1 MKKKYFI
8 NANIIDPHNS
18 LNEMGG
24 LIIDENGKI
33 EAIGKKVNTNNIP
46 TREKIINLNGK
57 YIFPGLVDMRVF
69 VGEPGYEY
77 KENFRTLSEAALSG
91 GVTSVVTM
99 PNTNPVI
106 DNVSIVDFLRLR
118 GKDKS
123 KINIFPTA
131 ALTIGTVG
139 ENMTEFGLLQSKGII
154 GFTDGVKTIQN
165 PRIMNRIMNSASDL
179 KSLIIQ
185 HAEDA
190 ELSKDGMINDGIIA
204 TKLGL
209 QGIPISAE
217 LLIIERDLT
226 LLEYNNCR
234 YHISQISSANSVDII
249 RERKSKIDFS
259 CGVSINNLSLNE
271 NDIGDF
277 KTFLKLSPPLRT
289 ETDRNAL
296 VQGLNDETIE
306 ILVNQSLLQA
316 EMGCDVLAPSDMM
329 DGRIGKIRKAL
340 DKNKYQ
346 SVQILSY
353 AAKYA
358 SSFYGPF
365 RDAVGSKGA
374 LKGDKKTYQMDYR
387 NSDESLREVAL
398 DIKEGADMVMVKPGM
413 PYLDIIR
420 SIKDKF
426 KLPVLAYQVSG
437 EYSLIENAIRKKM
450 INKDA
455 VYESLV
461 AFKRAGANAIVS
473 YYADRLDKII

>member
-18 LNEMGG
+18 LNEIGG
-24 LIIDENGKI
+24 IIIGENGKI
-33 EAIGKKVNTNNIP
+33 EAVGKKVNTNNIP
-46 TREKIINLNGK
+46 SREKVIDLNGK
-57 YIFPGLVDMRVF
+57 YIFPGIVDMRVF

-106 DNVSIVDFLRLR
+106 DNVSIVDFLKRR
-118 GKDKS
+118 GRDKS
-123 KINIFPTA
+123 KINIYPTA
-131 ALTIGTVG
+131 ALTVKAEG

-154 GFTDGVKTIQN
+154 GFTDGVKTVQN
-165 PRIMNRIMNSASDL
+165 SRIMNRIMNSASDL

-226 LLEYNNCR
+226 LLEYNSCR

-249 RERKSKIDFS
+249 RERKNKVNFS

-296 VQGLNDETIE
+296 VQGLNDETIDVIVSDHKPEDEENKRLTFAQAETGASGIETLLPLSLELYHNGSAELETIIKALTSKPAE
-306 ILVNQSLLQA
+306 ILKINKGNLS
-316 EMGCDVLAPSDMM
+316 
-329 DGRIGKIRKAL
+329 IGNAADFCIVDINKPWVVRKEKL
-340 DKNKYQ
+340 ISKSKNTP
-346 SVQILSY
+346 IE
-353 AAKYA
+353 
-358 SSFYGPF
+358 
-365 RDAVGSKGA
+365 
-374 LKGDKKTYQMDYR
+374 DKKLQGKVISTFV
-387 NSDESLREVAL
+387 NGEEL
-398 DIKEGADMVMVKPGM
+398 
-413 PYLDIIR
+413 
-420 SIKDKF
+420 F
-426 KLPVLAYQVSG
+426 KS
-437 EYSLIENAIRKKM
+437 E
-450 INKDA
+450 
-455 VYESLV
+455 
-461 AFKRAGANAIVS
+461 
-473 YYADRLDKII
+473 

>member
-1 MKKKYFI
+1 MKKKYFL

-18 LNEMGG
+18 LNEIGG
-24 LIIDENGKI
+24 IIIGENGKI

-46 TREKIINLNGK
+46 TREKIIDLNGK

-226 LLEYNNCR
+226 LLEYNSCR

-249 RERKSKIDFS
+249 RERKNKVNFS

-296 VQGLNDETIE
+296 VQGLNDETIDVIVSDHKPEDEENKRLTFAQAETGASGIETLLPLSLELYHNGSVELETIIKALTSKPAE
-306 ILVNQSLLQA
+306 ILKINKGNLS
-316 EMGCDVLAPSDMM
+316 
-329 DGRIGKIRKAL
+329 IGNAADFCIVDINKPWVVRKEKL
-340 DKNKYQ
+340 ISKSKNTP
-346 SVQILSY
+346 IE
-353 AAKYA
+353 
-358 SSFYGPF
+358 
-365 RDAVGSKGA
+365 
-374 LKGDKKTYQMDYR
+374 DKKLQGKVISTFV
-387 NSDESLREVAL
+387 NGEEL
-398 DIKEGADMVMVKPGM
+398 
-413 PYLDIIR
+413 
-420 SIKDKF
+420 F
-426 KLPVLAYQVSG
+426 KS
-437 EYSLIENAIRKKM
+437 E
-450 INKDA
+450 
-455 VYESLV
+455 
-461 AFKRAGANAIVS
+461 
-473 YYADRLDKII
+473 